1 MKLKDIILNETEQT
15 EKAAYWMT
23 PSFNIQIFK
32 YIETENTSV
41 IALGQDWKLRLTT
54 KCHEVILGL
63 HGNVLKI
70 KFW

>member
-1 MKLKDIILNETEQT
+1 
-15 EKAAYWMT
+15 MT

-41 IALGQDWKLRLTT
+41 IALGQDWELRLTT
-54 KCHEVILGL
+54 KCHEVIFGL